1 LILDKILLI
10 IFLYAKLMIQSVD
23 KSDARSRLS
32 SKILRLYLR
41 WCRNFFCIMCY

>member
-23 KSDARSRLS
+23 KSDAHSRLS
-32 SKILRLYLR
+32 SKILRLDL
-41 WCRNFFCIMCY
+41 W